1 MILRWAELS
10 HGEQAARR
18 PAAPEN
24 WDYFR
29 GPVNAAG
36 RARVALQVLSLAQD
50 IDFTNKKAIFHRT
63 RRYKRLI
70 GATRCFDWLNRLC
83 RRDLP

>member
-1 MILRWAELS
+1 VS
-10 HGEQAARR
+10 KAARR

-24 WDYFR
+24 RDYFR

-36 RARVALQVLSLAQD
+36 RAASRYKFSLAQD

-70 GATRCFDWLNRLC
+70 GATRCFDWLNRSC

>member
-1 MILRWAELS
+1 VS
-10 HGEQAARR
+10 KAARR

-24 WDYFR
+24 QDYFR

-50 IDFTNKKAIFHRT
+50 IDFTNKKAIFSRDPPLQET
-63 RRYKRLI
+63 YRRNPL
-70 GATRCFDWLNRLC
+70 F
-83 RRDLP
+83 